1 VIEPLPSL
9 EEQAQ
14 QFADELSALLT
25 AVFPGAPGV
34 AAQISGDRVVVAP
47 VEDVALLVEGNRLA
61 TLEIHVRCRLDSR
74 GRWLAVDQ
82 SAYKLRLDADSTPLL
97 RLEYMRDAHTAPSAH
112 LQVHAQRGAL
122 SHLLSRAGHHAPHD
136 MSKLHLPLGGARF
149 RPCLED
155 LVQLLV
161 SEFGLDALPAWEQAV
176 FQGRARWRRTQAKA
190 VTRDFP
196 DEAVDVLRQLGY
208 QVEAPSEPAAT
219 GEKAL
224 MAW

>member
-1 VIEPLPSL
+1 MTEPPSL

-14 QFADELSALLT
+14 AFADELSALLM
-25 AVFPGAPGV
+25 AVFPDAPGV

-47 VEDVALLVEGNRLA
+47 TDHVPLSVGGFRLA
-61 TLEIHVRCRLDSR
+61 ALEIHVRCRLDSR

-82 SAYKLRLDADSTPLL
+82 SAYKLRLNADSTPLL

-161 SEFGLDALPAWEQAV
+161 TEFGLDALPHWEQAV
-176 FQGRARWRRTQAKA
+176 HDGRARWRRTQAMA

-196 DEAVDVLRQLGY
+196 EQAADVLRQLGY
-208 QVEAPSEPAAT
+208 EVSAPDDPPT
-219 GEKAL
+219 IDEKAL
-224 MAW
+224 TAW